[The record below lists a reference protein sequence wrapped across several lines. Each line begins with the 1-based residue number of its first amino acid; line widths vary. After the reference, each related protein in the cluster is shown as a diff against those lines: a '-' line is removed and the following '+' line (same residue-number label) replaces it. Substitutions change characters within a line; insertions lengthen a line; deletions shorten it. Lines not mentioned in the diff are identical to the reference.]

1 MQALARCLKP
11 GGRLLLVE
19 PPGHCSPAAFQS
31 EVEAAGAAGLERT
44 PHPRAEGRKNLALW
58 MRPTGVALLHG

>member
-1 MQALARCLKP
+1 
-11 GGRLLLVE
+11 LLIE

-58 MRPTGVALLHG
+58 KRPA